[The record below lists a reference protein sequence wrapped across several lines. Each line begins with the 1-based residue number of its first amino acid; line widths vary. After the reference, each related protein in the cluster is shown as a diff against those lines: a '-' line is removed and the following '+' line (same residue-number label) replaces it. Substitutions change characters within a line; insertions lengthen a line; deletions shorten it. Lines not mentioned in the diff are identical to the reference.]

1 MISMYNLGMS
11 YIKGEVR
18 FKVFEN
24 EANSYGIYKIDI
36 EESDEEALRFYS
48 TCSITGYFYSL
59 EIGSTY
65 IFKGELVE
73 SKKYGYTFKCE
84 TYERVLPTSRIGLIE
99 FLSGD
104 MFKGIGVKIATDI
117 VNTLGT
123 DCIKLIMSDMNVLDQ
138 VKSINPKKKEVIYNT
153 LIDNLEI
160 EEILVKLYS
169 LGISPKFALR
179 IYNMYK
185 ENTLTVIQEN
195 PYQLIDDIDGIAF
208 LKADKIALNMG
219 VNPKSEA
226 RIESCISYT
235 LLDYSN
241 STGNTYLYKDELLQ
255 KVKYFLG
262 FTKDDYPDLERCL
275 DNTIR
280 KGKIVDSNG
289 LLQEYKV
296 YASERYVAKKLKA
309 LKNGEIEKHYVE
321 EIDAIIKEFEK
332 NNDIYY
338 EDNQKDAIRNAL
350 LNNVSIITGGPGTGK
365 TTIEKCIIYCYNEL
379 SPHEGELISLCAPTG
394 KAAKRIEESTG
405 FKATT
410 IHKLLGYD
418 REGDYEYNRFNPLST
433 KMVIVDEASMVDI
446 FLFNRLL
453 EALKENTKI
462 VIVGDSDQLPSIG
475 PGQVLRDLIDSK
487 YFVTTKL
494 TKIHRQKQNSKIIS
508 LAYDILDE
516 EIKTEID
523 PDHQELSFIK
533 ADQGD
538 LFEILKTTINHFLG
552 MGYKL
557 DTDIQVLIPM
567 YKGGVGIDSTNN
579 YLQNTFNPNIISATN
594 EKDDDSPSFYIDD
607 KIIQLVN
614 QYEDS
619 VMNGDMGVVSD
630 VLGKKE
636 LVVDYQGN
644 KVKYKGQD
652 LNNIQLAYAISIHK
666 SQGSEFNVVI
676 LPIFPSY
683 RVMLNKKL
691 LYTAVTRAKDYLV
704 LIGDFITLNRCIKIL
719 SEDRKTRIKEFVN
732 D

>member
-1 MISMYNLGMS
+1 MYNLGMS

-24 EANSYGIYKIDI
+24 ESNSFGIYKIDI
-36 EESDEEALRFYS
+36 EETDEDSLRFYS
-48 TCSITGYFYSL
+48 TCSVTGYFYAL

-65 IFKGELVE
+65 IFKGELSE
-73 SKKYGYTFKCE
+73 SKKYGYTFKCD
-84 TYERVLPTSRIGLIE
+84 TYERVLPTSKIGLIE

-104 MFKGIGVKIATDI
+104 MFKGIGVKMATDI

-123 DCIKLIMSDMNVLDQ
+123 DCIKLIKEDMNVLDK
-138 VKSINPKKKEVIYNT
+138 VPTMKEKKKEIIYTT
-153 LIDNLEI
+153 LINNFEI

-179 IYNMYK
+179 IYNLYK
-185 ENTLTVIQEN
+185 DKTLTIIQEN

-219 VNPKSEA
+219 INPKSEA

-241 STGNTYLYKDELLQ
+241 TTGNTYLYKDELLQ
-255 KVKYFLG
+255 KVKYYLN
-262 FTKDDYPDLERCL
+262 FTIDDMPDLERCL

-280 KGKIVDSNG
+280 KGKIVEKDS
-289 LLQEYKV
+289 LVQDYKV
-296 YASERYVAKKLKA
+296 YSAERYIAKKLKA
-309 LKNGEIEKHYVE
+309 LKNADIEKHYVE
-321 EIDAIIKEFEK
+321 EIDLIIKEFEK
-332 NNDIYY
+332 RNDIYY
-338 EDNQKDAIRNAL
+338 EENQKDAVRNAL

-365 TTIEKCIIYCYNEL
+365 TTIEKCIIYCFKEL
-379 SPHEGELISLCAPTG
+379 SPHEGELVSLCAPTG

-418 REGDYEYNRFNPLST
+418 REGDFEFNRFNPLPT
-433 KMVIVDEASMVDI
+433 KMVIIDEASMVDI
-446 FLFNRLL
+446 FLFNRLF
-453 EALKENTKI
+453 EALKEDTKV

-487 YFVTTKL
+487 YFKTTKL

-523 PDHQELSFIK
+523 PLHQELSFIK

-538 LFEILKTTINHFLG
+538 LFELLRTSINHFLG

-579 YLQNTFNPNIISATN
+579 FLQNAFNPNVVDDKEKN
-594 EKDDDSPSFYIDD
+594 ETSDNFYIDD
-607 KIIQLVN
+607 KVIQLVN

-630 VLGKKE
+630 ILGKKE
-636 LVVDYQGN
+636 LVVDFQGN

-652 LNNIQLAYAISIHK
+652 INNISLAYAISIHK
-666 SQGSEFNVVI
+666 SQGSEFPVVI

-704 LIGDFITLNRCIKIL
+704 LIGDFITLNRTIRVL
-719 SEDRKTRIKEFVN
+719 SEDRKTRTKEFIN
-732 D
+732 N